1 MDTYTDR
8 SRKYVQVGIG
18 SVHIRIMPNT
28 SSMSPEMVSALPVAP
43 KKTVRSFM
51 MVKHS
56 VGVFRERGLTQRKGF
71 VCRHRLIINSIAMV
85 RVDMAFIACC

>member
-18 SVHIRIMPNT
+18 SVHIRTMPNT
-28 SSMSPEMVSALPVAP
+28 SSLSPEMVSALPSVP
-43 KKTVRSFM
+43 QKTVRSFM
-51 MVKHS
+51 KVKHS